1 MRRVIL
7 FPLFFIGGWLFNFIV
22 DIQFVTGFA
31 AGWLSH
37 SALGPYFD
45 QLQRWVGAMS
55 RAISG

>member
-7 FPLFFIGGWLFNFIV
+7 YPLFFIGGWLFNFIV
-22 DIQFVTGFA
+22 DIQFFAGFA

-45 QLQRWVGAMS
+45 MLRHWINEIARAVG
-55 RAISG
+55 

>member
-7 FPLFFIGGWLFNFIV
+7 YPLVFFGGWLFNFVV
-22 DIQFVTGFA
+22 DIHFIAGFA

-45 QLQRWVGAMS
+45 LLRDWIHEMANLIG
-55 RAISG
+55 